1 MRFAAL
7 ASTLAVALFG
17 CEIEATVG
25 SVRPIVLAD
34 ARSDAPARDVVA
46 EDAQDA
52 SELDAIAPST
62 DAGDASIDASAGDA
76 ADAMADVR
84 QRETSV
90 PESPLCGAGEECP
103 LGRQCSRT
111 LCQPLWS
118 GCDEVELCNGLDDD
132 CDGVRD
138 NDVDCGGGDPCP
150 TGLTRCGSEC
160 VDLRTDR
167 THCGRC
173 DRACSASTTC
183 MIGHCR

>member
-1 MRFAAL
+1 MRPTALTFAL
-7 ASTLAVALFG
+7 AMMATLGG

-34 ARSDAPARDVVA
+34 ARADVTQVDATEDSAIDSAADASDTDASDANG
-46 EDAQDA
+46 DA
-52 SELDAIAPST
+52 SEI
-62 DAGDASIDASAGDA
+62 DA
-76 ADAMADVR
+76 ADASADVR

-90 PESPLCGAGEECP
+90 PESPLCSVGDECP
-103 LGRQCSRT
+103 LGRLCSRT
-111 LCQPLWS
+111 ICQPLWS

-138 NDVDCGGGDPCP
+138 NDVDCGGGEPCP
-150 TGLTRCGSEC
+150 AGATRCGAEC

-167 THCGRC
+167 AHCGRC